1 MQKRT
6 LPLSIL
12 IGAALTIPSLAIAAP
27 VNTTSVDRPTATTDN
42 MLQTEVGS
50 SDVERVSTQPS
61 PFELNETKTYSLA
74 SMNNHNNKV
83 ATRIEAMQDP
93 QQDMQDS
100 EEDMLDPQHNMQD
113 PQHNMQDPQR
123 NMQDPQRN
131 MQDPQQDM
139 QDSEEDMLDSE
150 EDM

>member
-74 SMNNHNNKV
+74 SINNHNNKV

-93 QQDMQDS
+93 Q
-100 EEDMLDPQHNMQD
+100 HN
-113 PQHNMQDPQR
+113 
-123 NMQDPQRN
+123 
-131 MQDPQQDM
+131 M